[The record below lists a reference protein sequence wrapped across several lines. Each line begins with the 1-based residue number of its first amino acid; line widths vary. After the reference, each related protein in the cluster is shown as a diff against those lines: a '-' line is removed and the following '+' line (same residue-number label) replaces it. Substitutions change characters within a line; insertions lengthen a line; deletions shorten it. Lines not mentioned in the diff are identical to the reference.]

1 MSMILQAT
9 SKELT
14 DSIELLKTYRD
25 RLKEEIITMSQK
37 LRISQSTIAVNL
49 TENIELKNIDK
60 ILKKLDDQMNQLSNE
75 NTV

>member
-1 MSMILQAT
+1 MVLNAT
-9 SKELT
+9 SKELN

>member
-1 MSMILQAT
+1 MILQAT

-60 ILKKLDDQMNQLSNE
+60 ILKKLVKQKNQVSNE
-75 NTV
+75 NGL